1 MSSTFAGFSEEDLKR
16 IKSVETGSNIESK
29 VTTNI
34 KKAQIGVKQ
43 KRATNQYKL
52 PLQKQSSDEAIDVM
66 FDKCRLSLKNKPITE
81 YNNNESSDLDNI
93 STSTIDLNNE
103 DDVSGGEANDIDE
116 KDSKTDAMENHLD
129 SRKSSTGVTP
139 DLVRSVDNYTEDEL
153 AAHGAKL
160 EELQLKQKIMEE
172 QNKKRKEMLAK
183 ALADRTKQTAEEVVR
198 LEKIKK
204 ELQVLDGQFS
214 QDVSVLRKKIDQ
226 ACLSYAEAEK
236 HYLKIEK
243 EFLQAKINLQKER
256 EKKELLTEHL
266 CALITHNET
275 RKAQKLET
283 LMLELASDRKGSV
296 SDRKEFASD
305 RKESASNRKESVSDL
320 NLSQQTPEDDD
331 SEIVDGV
338 CEKTGKMVEL

>member
-1 MSSTFAGFSEEDLKR
+1 MSSTFTGFSEEDLKR

-34 KKAQIGVKQ
+34 KNAQIGVKQ

-81 YNNNESSDLDNI
+81 YNNNDSSDLDNI

-153 AAHGAKL
+153 ASHGAKL

-243 EFLQAKINLQKER
+243 EFLQAKINLQKEKER
-256 EKKELLTEHL
+256 KELLTEHL

-296 SDRKEFASD
+296 SDRKESASD
-305 RKESASNRKESVSDL
+305 RKESVSDL

>member
-1 MSSTFAGFSEEDLKR
+1 MSSTFTGFSEEDLKR
-16 IKSVETGSNIESK
+16 IKSVDTESNIESK

-34 KKAQIGVKQ
+34 KKAQIGAKH
-43 KRATNQYKL
+43 KRTNNQYKL

-66 FDKCRLSLKNKPITE
+66 FDKCRLSIKNKPITE
-81 YNNNESSDLDNI
+81 YNNNDSSDLDNI

-103 DDVSGGEANDIDE
+103 DDASGGEANDNE
-116 KDSKTDAMENHLD
+116 KDSETVMENHID

-153 AAHGAKL
+153 ASHGAKL

-243 EFLQAKINLQKER
+243 EFLQAKINLQKEK

-283 LMLELASDRKGSV
+283 LMLELASDRKGSLI
-296 SDRKEFASD
+296 D
-305 RKESASNRKESVSDL
+305 RKESVSDL
-320 NLSQQTPEDDD
+320 NLSQTPEDDD
-331 SEIVDGV
+331 SAIIVDGV

>member
-1 MSSTFAGFSEEDLKR
+1 MSSTFTGFSEEDLKR
-16 IKSVETGSNIESK
+16 IKSVETGSDIESN

-34 KKAQIGVKQ
+34 KKAQIGVTQ
-43 KRATNQYKL
+43 KRVTNQYKS
-52 PLQKQSSDEAIDVM
+52 PLQKQSSDEAIDIM

-81 YNNNESSDLDNI
+81 YNNNDASDLDNI

-103 DDVSGGEANDIDE
+103 DDVSGGEANDKDE
-116 KDSKTDAMENHLD
+116 KDSKTNEMENHLD
-129 SRKSSTGVTP
+129 SRKTSTGVTP
-139 DLVRSVDNYTEDEL
+139 DLVRSVDNYTEDDP
-153 AAHGAKL
+153 AAHSVKL

-214 QDVSVLRKKIDQ
+214 QDVAVLRKKIDQ
-226 ACLSYAEAEK
+226 ACLSYADAEK

-243 EFLQAKINLQKER
+243 EFLQAKINLQKEK

-296 SDRKEFASD
+296 SDRKE
-305 RKESASNRKESVSDL
+305 SVCDL

>member
-1 MSSTFAGFSEEDLKR
+1 MSSTFTGFSEEDLKR
-16 IKSVETGSNIESK
+16 IKSVETGSHIESE

-81 YNNNESSDLDNI
+81 YNNNDASDLDNI
-93 STSTIDLNNE
+93 STSTVDLNNE
-103 DDVSGGEANDIDE
+103 DNVSGGEENGIDE

-139 DLVRSVDNYTEDEL
+139 DLVRSVDNYTEDDMV
-153 AAHGAKL
+153 AHSAKL
-160 EELQLKQKIMEE
+160 EGLQLRQKIMEE

-236 HYLKIEK
+236 QYLKIEK
-243 EFLQAKINLQKER
+243 EFLQAKINLQKEK

-296 SDRKEFASD
+296 SDRKESVSD
-305 RKESASNRKESVSDL
+305 RKESVSDL

>member
-1 MSSTFAGFSEEDLKR
+1 MSSTFTGFSEEDLKR

-34 KKAQIGVKQ
+34 KNAQIGVKQ

-81 YNNNESSDLDNI
+81 YNNNDSSDLDNI

-153 AAHGAKL
+153 ASHGAKL

-183 ALADRTKQTAEEVVR
+183 ALADSQPNRTETKQTAEEVVR

-243 EFLQAKINLQKER
+243 EFLQAKINLQKEKER
-256 EKKELLTEHL
+256 KELLTEHL

-296 SDRKEFASD
+296 SDRKESASD
-305 RKESASNRKESVSDL
+305 RKESVSDL